1 VTDDAFSRLTTFIED
16 ELSFATSHYNDSYL
30 ERRFSSRMRRT
41 GSEEYEAYL
50 ERLRSEP
57 DEQQA
62 LLDALSI
69 NVTGFFRNPDVWEGV
84 RKLLRR
90 LSERKRQ
97 IHVWSAAC
105 ADGREPYSLAM
116 LAHDDDRVDEET
128 VSILATD
135 INESAIDT
143 ARDGVY
149 ESSRTVDI
157 GEQLEFLSDY
167 HRYVE
172 QDGDRF
178 QVRDQVQRLV
188 RFERHDLIND
198 DSKSGYDLVLC
209 RNLFIYID
217 NEFKE
222 PILGTVSQ
230 SLRSDGFLVIGKAET
245 IPPMLKSEFEVL
257 DGRLRMYRRA

>member
-1 VTDDAFSRLTTFIED
+1 
-16 ELSFATSHYNDSYL
+16 
-30 ERRFSSRMRRT
+30 
-41 GSEEYEAYL
+41 
-50 ERLRSEP
+50 
-57 DEQQA
+57 
-62 LLDALSI
+62 
-69 NVTGFFRNPDVWEGV
+69 
-84 RKLLRR
+84 
-90 LSERKRQ
+90 
-97 IHVWSAAC
+97 
-105 ADGREPYSLAM
+105 M

-198 DSKSGYDLVLC
+198 DPKSGYDLVLC

-222 PILGTVSQ
+222 PILRTVSQ

-257 DGRLRMYRRA
+257 DGRLRMYQRE